1 MAGEFCNTV
10 WKKLDKMVG
19 TKVSKLYAEG
29 ECKLGGVAQESKL
42 YSPDSGVGKLV
53 VCNEIN
59 FLFSFWTLDLYV
71 PLARTYDPSSRT
83 SGKAPPPSLPHAMAL
98 VSIPVVE
105 CLQKNFL
112 YVPCQ
117 TNGYYYIVR
126 SNYN

>member
-19 TKVSKLYAEG
+19 TKVSKLYAED

-59 FLFSFWTLDLYV
+59 FFIQFLDTGLI
-71 PLARTYDPSSRT
+71 RSTGED
-83 SGKAPPPSLPHAMAL
+83 
-98 VSIPVVE
+98 
-105 CLQKNFL
+105 
-112 YVPCQ
+112 
-117 TNGYYYIVR
+117 VR
-126 SNYN
+126 SIQ